1 MISSTSSSERSL
13 HWLHTWSLALVL
25 CGSML
30 AALEVAGRWCGFT
43 PLIRNTP
50 DFWRL
55 RRMKVRQAGA
65 DAITFVG
72 ASRITHAID
81 LDVASRWRPGA
92 RPVQLGVEGMGVLPI
107 VEDLAD
113 DPEVLGTIVISWAP
127 ILLERELLDR
137 ARSYVD
143 LFHGEEHRIGRRWEP
158 WLDAALE
165 QRFVVF
171 RSEFALKHLLVHAWS
186 NHRLPPLAQA
196 SALECDGS
204 QPLPRATLA
213 LRTSGLVGVDNVT
226 RWVGHRVA
234 HRVSWIDWMN
244 GCERLVVATERML
257 DRGMH
262 VHIIRMPS
270 SGPFAA
276 TEEELYPRA
285 ATWDACVDLATQRL
299 GHRPAWTM
307 LHYADDPALRRFDL
321 PDGSHLAAEDCAAFT
336 QALGRARTSARTD
349 LIEPHTEFSG

>member
-13 HWLHTWSLALVL
+13 QWLHTWSLALVL

-30 AALEVAGRWCGFT
+30 AALEVAARWCGFT

-50 DFWRL
+50 DLWRV
-55 RRMKVRQAGA
+55 RRTNVRQAGA

-72 ASRITHAID
+72 ASRMTHAID
-81 LDVASRWRPGA
+81 LDVASRWRPHA
-92 RPVQLGVEGMGVLPI
+92 RPIQLGVEGMGVLPI

-113 DPEVLGTIVISWAP
+113 DPAVLGTVVVSWAP
-127 ILLERELLDR
+127 ILLEPEPSDR
-137 ARSYVD
+137 ARAYVD
-143 LFHGEEHRIGRRWEP
+143 HFHAEEHRIGRRWEP
-158 WLDAALE
+158 SLDAALE

-171 RSEFALKHLLVHAWS
+171 RSEFALKHVLVHAWS
-186 NHRLPPLAQA
+186 HQRLPPLPQA
-196 SALECDGS
+196 SVLERDGS

-213 LRTSGLVGVDNVT
+213 TRTVGLVGVDNVT
-226 RWVGHRVA
+226 RWVGHRIA

-244 GCERLVVATERML
+244 GCERLVVATDRML

-262 VHIIRMPS
+262 VHIVRMPS

-285 ATWDACVDLATQRL
+285 AYWDACVDLATHRL
-299 GHRPAWTM
+299 GHRPAWSM
-307 LHYADDPALRRFDL
+307 RHYADDPALRRFDT
-321 PDGSHLAAEDCAAFT
+321 PDGSHIAAEDRAAFT
-336 QALGRARTSARTD
+336 QALGRAQTSAWTN
-349 LIEPHTEFSG
+349 LIESAHGL